1 MVGVSNGDEGPLLLL
16 LVARIMSKDFTL
28 STTVPKLHHLLLTID
43 PSENKDGKAE
53 AAVVKCE
60 LGVQSVVVGSSR
72 WARGTSYDDM
82 IM

>member
-1 MVGVSNGDEGPLLLL
+1 MVGVSNRDEGPLLLL
-16 LVARIMSKDFTL
+16 LVARVMSKKFAL
-28 STTVPKLHHLLLTID
+28 STTVPKLHHLPLATD